1 MPQFDAATRIAR
13 LKADRTVFE
22 EEKPEPKWG
31 LERRRRIV
39 LRMVNPDYRHERH
52 DVLTF
57 LRKVMRCDLT
67 RFFDHVAKEDDMKN
81 VERILKL

>member
-1 MPQFDAATRIAR
+1 MPKLDAATRIAR
-13 LKADRTVFE
+13 LAADRTISPE
-22 EEKPEPKWG
+22 PKEPKWG

-39 LRMVNPDYRHERH
+39 LRMVNPDYRNERH
-52 DVLTF
+52 EVITF

-67 RFFDHVAKEDDMKN
+67 AFFDHKATEHDMQN